1 MKIGTKELRVRAVAA
16 GLILA
21 GVLTGCGMS
30 KQQTVTERPKEGT
43 EEAVEVM
50 DILTIHEQMEGD
62 ETADVTI
69 HEQIEMTKEPEETD
83 WRDAM
88 EALLN
93 DMYGDHMEEGGEIAF
108 VPDGALIDGIY
119 NENIYDGICM
129 YALAAGVSFSYYGVE
144 GESLQDYR
152 DALVHAVDNQARI
165 IVCAGENFQ
174 KAVYE
179 LQNEYPQISFLL
191 IDGVPEDES
200 GEAADVADN
209 VHCVTFQ
216 EEQAGYLA
224 GYMAVMEGYRRF
236 GFIGGVESAPVIRY
250 GYGYLQGIDDAAGSM
265 AIEDVSVKYW
275 YAGTYEPGQE
285 ILDKASAWYE
295 DGAEVIFACGGRL
308 YESVVEAAEDK
319 GGMMI
324 GADMDQ
330 CRESECVLTSAV
342 KDIANAVII
351 SLDDYYAAGGRW
363 SENFAGQVQR
373 CGAKENCTGLPVL
386 NTEWRFEN
394 ITIDE
399 YYKVFHQVRRG
410 EIEVSDVVDVRPQV
424 SVTVEY

>member
-93 DMYGDHMEEGGEIAF
+93 DMYGDYMEEGGEIAF
-108 VPDGALIDGIY
+108 MPDGTLMDGIY
-119 NENIYDGICM
+119 NEEIYKGIRM
-129 YALAAGVSFSYYGVE
+129 YALAAGVSFSCYGVE
-144 GESLQDYR
+144 EGTADDYR
-152 DALVHAVDNQARI
+152 EAIKRAVDHQAKV

-174 KAVYE
+174 KAVGE
-179 LQNEYPQISFLL
+179 LQDVYPQISFLL
-191 IDGVPEDES
+191 IDGVPVD
-200 GEAADVADN
+200 ADKEELSIADN
-209 VHCVTFQ
+209 VHCVVFK

-224 GYMAVMEGYRRF
+224 GYMAVLEGYSRF
-236 GFIGGVESAPVIRY
+236 GFIGGVESEPVIRY
-250 GYGYLQGIDDAAGSM
+250 GYGYLQGIDDAARRLER
-265 AIEDVSVKYW
+265 EDVSVHYW
-275 YAGTYEPGQE
+275 YAGTYVPSEE
-285 ILDKASAWYE
+285 IREKALDWY
-295 DGAEVIFACGGRL
+295 GSGTEVIFACGGQL
-308 YESVVEAAEDK
+308 YQSVLEAAEDAD
-319 GGMMI
+319 GMMI
-324 GADMDQ
+324 GVDVDQ
-330 CRESECVLTSAV
+330 CRESERVLTSAV
-342 KDIANAVII
+342 KDIENAVII
-351 SLDDYYAAGGRW
+351 SLDDFYAAGGQW
-363 SENFAGQVQR
+363 SDGYAGVKQL
-373 CGAKENCTGLPVL
+373 CGAKENCTGIPVM
-386 NTEWRFEN
+386 NTEWRFKN
-394 ITIDE
+394 VTADE
-399 YYKVFHQVRRG
+399 YYEVFNQVRRG
-410 EIEVSDVVDVRPQV
+410 EIEVADAVDVRPQV